1 VHSHINPVCL
11 QAEEAGLPP
20 LPDAADLGDMKLRM
34 AESVLTTLAGEE
46 ATGAARLTTELDD
59 NLGEE
64 ERRQICDKTR
74 EHIVGGT

>member
-1 VHSHINPVCL
+1 
-11 QAEEAGLPP
+11 
-20 LPDAADLGDMKLRM
+20 MKLRM